1 MRFPLLRPVSRP
13 VLRRALRSAG
23 YCGLLVTAF
32 ALQGCV
38 AHGVHAY
45 YYGDRLGGSQ
55 PVDIIALN
63 ERAADALLTSAP
75 LDAQQPLLVAT
86 LVSVDRVN
94 ESSRLGRMFSEQLA
108 GRLVQRGLRVS
119 EVKLREALAL
129 NRDQGELFLSRE
141 VREVSQSQNAQAV
154 LVGTYAVSP
163 AVVYVSLKL
172 VIPVGNQ
179 VVAAHNYSVPVDD
192 NVRALLAGR

>member
-1 MRFPLLRPVSRP
+1 MRFPLLHP
-13 VLRRALRSAG
+13 ALRLTG
-23 YCGLLVTAF
+23 CCGLLVAAF

-45 YYGDRLGGSQ
+45 YYGDRSGGSQ
-55 PVDIIALN
+55 RVDLIALN
-63 ERAADALLTSAP
+63 ERAADALLYSAP

-86 LVSVDRVN
+86 LVNVDRLN
-94 ESSRLGRMFSEQLA
+94 ESSRLGRIFSEQLA

-119 EVKLREALAL
+119 EVKLREALVL

-141 VREVSQSQNAQAV
+141 AREVSQSQNAQAV
-154 LVGTYAVSP
+154 LVGTYAVSS

-172 VIPVGNQ
+172 VIPSGNQ
-179 VVAAHNYSVPVDD
+179 VVSAYNYSVPVDD

>member
-23 YCGLLVTAF
+23 CCGLLVTAF

-45 YYGDRLGGSQ
+45 YYGDRLGGPQ

-63 ERAADALLTSAP
+63 ERAADALLTSVP